1 MASSYFSPLTR
12 RRLRAF
18 KSHRV
23 GFHSLWI
30 FMALFLITL
39 CAEFIANER
48 PLIVYYEGSFYF
60 PVVTDYS
67 ESDFGGVLPITADF
81 SDPEFQENVRANG
94 WILPAPVSFSF
105 DTVDK
110 YLGKPFP
117 AAPSWRHPFGTDNQG
132 RDIFARALYG
142 YRVSV
147 LFGLWLSI
155 SASIIGIILGAMQ
168 GYFGGKFDLI
178 FQRVTE
184 IWSGLPQLFILIIL
198 SAIFVPGF
206 WTLFLILLAF
216 SWTSLTGVVRA
227 EFLRARKL
235 GYVEAAK
242 ALGVPTYKVI
252 VVHILPNAMIAAV
265 TYLPFILCSSIVS
278 LTSLDFLG
286 FGMPPGSPSLG
297 ELLSQGKNSLHAPW
311 LGVTAFFV
319 LAVPLTLLV
328 FVGEAVRD
336 AFDPRLGG

>member
-1 MASSYFSPLTR
+1 MADSYFSPLTR
-12 RRLRAF
+12 RRFRAF
-18 KSHRV
+18 KTHRI
-23 GFHSLWI
+23 GWYSLWG
-30 FMALFLITL
+30 FLALFLISL
-39 CAEFIANER
+39 CAELIANER
-48 PLIVYYEGSFYF
+48 PILVYFNGSLYSPIFK
-60 PVVTDYS
+60 DYS
-67 ESDFGGVLPITADF
+67 DSDFGGDLPILADF
-81 SDPEFQENVRANG
+81 TDPSLQKNIREKG
-94 WILPAPVSFSF
+94 WILSTPVPFSYE
-105 DTVDK
+105 TVDK
-110 YLGKPFP
+110 YLGQSFP
-117 AAPSWRHPFGTDNQG
+117 SPPSWRHPFGTDNQG

-155 SASIIGIILGAMQ
+155 SASIIGILLGALQ

-178 FQRVTE
+178 FQRVIE

-198 SAIFVPGF
+198 SAIFIPSF
-206 WTLFLILLAF
+206 WTLFFILLAF

-235 GYVEAAK
+235 GYVEAAL
-242 ALGVPTYKVI
+242 ALGVPTIKII

-311 LGVTAFFV
+311 LGITAFFV
-319 LAVPLTLLV
+319 LAVPLTLLI
-328 FVGEAVRD
+328 FIGEAVRD
-336 AFDPRLGG
+336 AFDPRLGA

>member
-1 MASSYFSPLTR
+1 MAEVFSPLTL

-18 KSHRV
+18 KTHRM
-23 GFHSLWI
+23 GWYSLWL
-30 FMALFLITL
+30 FLALFIISLG
-39 CAEFIANER
+39 AELIANER
-48 PLIVYYEGSFYF
+48 PIIVYYDGRIMF
-60 PVVTDYS
+60 PVAKNYADDEV
-67 ESDFGGVLPITADF
+67 GGELPILADF
-81 SDPEFQENVRANG
+81 TEPSVRERIREKG
-94 WILPAPVSFSF
+94 WMLETMVPFSF

-110 YLGKPFP
+110 HLGVNFP
-117 AAPSWRHPFGTDNQG
+117 APPSWRHPFGTDNQG

-155 SASIIGIILGAMQ
+155 TASIIGILLGALQ
-168 GYFGGKFDLI
+168 GYYGGKFDLI
-178 FQRVTE
+178 FQRVIE

-206 WTLFLILLAF
+206 WTLFFILLAF

-235 GYVEAAK
+235 GYVEAAH
-242 ALGVPTYKVI
+242 ALGVPTMKVI

-297 ELLSQGKNSLHAPW
+297 ELLAQGKNSLHAPW
-311 LGVTAFFV
+311 LGITAFFV
-319 LAVPLTLLV
+319 LAVPLTLLI

-336 AFDPRLGG
+336 AFDPRLGA